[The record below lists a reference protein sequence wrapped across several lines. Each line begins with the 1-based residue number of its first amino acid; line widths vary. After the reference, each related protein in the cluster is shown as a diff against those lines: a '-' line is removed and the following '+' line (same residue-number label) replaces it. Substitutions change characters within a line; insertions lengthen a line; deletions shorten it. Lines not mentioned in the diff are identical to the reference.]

1 MGFLTNLMTALSVV
15 PSLLN
20 IVDQVVVNVE
30 QGLNAAPG
38 ISGSKKFAAAEAK
51 VNTFL
56 SAAITD
62 ANALAAVKDVV
73 TPLIAG
79 SVAAFNASGIFSHKT
94 TVTNSPAAPQ
104 PAG

>member
-1 MGFLTNLMTALSVV
+1 MGFLANLMTALSVA

-20 IVDQVVVNVE
+20 LVDQVVVNVE

-51 VNTFL
+51 VNGFL

-62 ANALAAVKDVV
+62 TNTLEAVKTVV
-73 TPLIAG
+73 SPLVNA
-79 SVAAFNASGIFSHKT
+79 SVAAFNAAGLFSHKT
-94 TVTNSPAAPQ
+94 TVTNGVQ
-104 PAG
+104 PAPTV